1 MRVVC
6 AWCQRDMHGDP
17 TDPCAAVSHSVCPS
31 CTAQLAYDRTPP
43 ADPIPATAGSAGA
56 GRVAPPVAATGRIT
70 VIRPGVTGAARIR
83 RMRGES

>member
-31 CTAQLAYDRTPP
+31 CTAQLARR
-43 ADPIPATAGSAGA
+43 DPGRVRLA
-56 GRVAPPVAATGRIT
+56 GRRAVDGSRLSVAPHGFGFSPNTLFW
-70 VIRPGVTGAARIR
+70 
-83 RMRGES
+83 